1 MLSPVVDIAVAA
13 WESTQSIQC
22 FVAVV
27 LCCVFTETDPPDWVV
42 SAGWFST
49 LSDPCVMIPWIC
61 EVTVMVTL
69 ANDVGLVEIPT
80 LTELQ

>member
-1 MLSPVVDIAVAA
+1 MSMLSPVVDIAVAA

-27 LCCVFTETDPPDWVV
+27 LCFETDPPDWVV

-61 EVTVMVTL
+61 EVTAMVTL
-69 ANDVGLVEIPT
+69 VNEAGLVEIPT
-80 LTELQ
+80 PTELP